1 MDKKAISLL
10 RKSGRNTLT
19 DAEIRYCIEQEVLW
33 IPEGMTHDDCIR
45 QIKSLA
51 AEIPLERAVSAF
63 LYSVESS
70 DFRYRTI
77 LHSLLIAQAMPEH
90 SPVLHG
96 KCTCAICGL
105 PYNLQ
110 TQTAQPDMFEASRCR
125 LLPETKFMDIY
136 RTDYLLN
143 DLHAFQALPEVHYGE
158 ECFRILNRIL
168 GLAKTLAPANKV
180 NALLKSIAAEESL
193 SLTKADAFSI
203 LGVLSVCGVF
213 DTPDY
218 RSDCT
223 AYVNWN
229 DRDFTY
235 ESDVY
240 YPLHQW
246 KAKYGIR
253 YEAIREVF
261 GKEIA
266 EKLSPASADTQEVQR
281 TAPKKSKSAIEAEAF
296 FAGFQRPFVLD
307 NSMRYYYGLSPMQ
320 MDWDRVIL
328 ANMRD
333 GGPDCTELYFDG
345 DVIRKMVRLECD
357 RNGRLYYFSET
368 DMDTPTNAR
377 QTILPK
383 TERGREQPL
392 TYSALQIHEQT
403 VLCIYRTKDSFTVK
417 GYNHINHW
425 NLPLPEK
432 TIPELY
438 LVPEY
443 TAEYIRSC
451 PPSYEEFLHDYR
463 TKKSQRVK
471 YHAGDIFRVQL
482 SPNLFTYCLILGD
495 AQKIAKWEELP
506 LIHPL
511 RSLGDVSMIYRQYAI
526 VTERLDMTPE
536 KLQQIPLMPMQNCYS
551 DHDITNGMHPI
562 IGHKML
568 EESDI
573 DLGFHIYKS
582 LNAVAWGM
590 TTHTFSKDP
599 CGIFSLS
606 FSGRTS
612 HWRGIQNN
620 GFTAGE
626 IPIPEHPQAEAQRLL
641 IEHYGF
647 SEDTAVD
654 EFAKKFGGMTRA
666 EFIALAE
673 KRKL

>member
-10 RKSGRNTLT
+10 RKSSRNTLT
-19 DAEIRYCIEQEVLW
+19 DAEIRYCTEQEVLW
-33 IPEGMTHDDCIR
+33 IPEAMTHDDCIR
-45 QIKSLA
+45 QIRSLA

-77 LHSLLIAQAMPEH
+77 LHSLLIAGAMPEH

-96 KCTCAICGL
+96 KCTCGICGL
-105 PYNLQ
+105 PYDLQNL
-110 TQTAQPDMFEASRCR
+110 TAQPDMFEASRSR
-125 LLPETKFMDIY
+125 LLPEAKFMDIY
-136 RTDYLLN
+136 RADYLLN

-168 GLAKTLAPANKV
+168 GLAKMLAPANKV

-203 LGVLSVCGVF
+203 LGVLSACGVF

-218 RSDCT
+218 QSDRT

-229 DRDFTY
+229 DRNFTY
-235 ESDVY
+235 ESDIY

-246 KAKYGIR
+246 KAKHGIR

-261 GKEIA
+261 GEEIA

-281 TAPKKSKSAIEAEAF
+281 TAPKKSKAAIEAEAF
-296 FAGFQRPFVLD
+296 FATFQRPFMLD
-307 NSMRYYYGLSPMQ
+307 NSMRHYYGLAPMQ
-320 MDWDRVIL
+320 PDWDRVIL
-328 ANMRD
+328 ANMRND
-333 GGPDCTELYFDG
+333 MPDCTELYFDG
-345 DVIRKMVRLECD
+345 DTIRKMVELRCD
-357 RNGRLYYFSET
+357 QSGKLWYFSET
-368 DMDTPTNAR
+368 DMETPTKAR

-383 TERGREQPL
+383 TARGREQPL
-392 TYSALQIHEQT
+392 TTSALQGHEQT
-403 VLCIYRTKDSFTVK
+403 ALCICCTKDGFTLNA
-417 GYNHINHW
+417 YNHSNHW

-451 PPSYEEFLHDYR
+451 PPSYDEFLHDYR
-463 TKKSQRVK
+463 TKKGKRVK
-471 YHAGDIFRVQL
+471 FHAGDIFRVRL
-482 SPNLFTYCLILGD
+482 SPKLFTYCLILGD
-495 AQKIAKWEELP
+495 AQKITKWEELP
-506 LIHPL
+506 QIHPL
-511 RSLGDVSMIYRQYAI
+511 CSSGYVSMLYRQYAI
-526 VTERLDMTPE
+526 ITERMDMTPE
-536 KLQQIPLMPMQNCYS
+536 ELRQIPLMPMQNCYN
-551 DHDITNGMHPI
+551 DHDVTNGMHPI
-562 IGHKML
+562 IGRKKL
-568 EESDI
+568 EVSDI

-612 HWRGIQNN
+612 HWRGIQKN
-620 GFTAGE
+620 GFAAGE

-641 IEHYGF
+641 IQHFGF

-654 EFAKKFGGMTRA
+654 EFAKMFGGLTRA

-673 KRKL
+673 ERKL